1 MLSIRF
7 FTIAAASAAASLLTG
22 CVVAPVGGYYAGSGY
37 YGGQGYYQTESVYVA
52 PPPVVVAPTIGFF
65 GVYGR
70 GGYGRGY
77 GGGYYGRPGWRR

>member
-1 MLSIRF
+1 MSIRLI
-7 FTIAAASAAASLLTG
+7 TLATAAVATSLLTG
-22 CVVAPVGGYYAGSGY
+22 CVVAPVGPGY
-37 YGGQGYYQTESVYVA
+37 YGGAGYYGGPGYYQTESVYVA

-77 GGGYYGRPGWRR
+77 YGRPGWRR

>member
-1 MLSIRF
+1 MYL
-7 FTIAAASAAASLLTG
+7 
-22 CVVAPVGGYYAGSGY
+22 
-37 YGGQGYYQTESVYVA
+37 A

-77 GGGYYGRPGWRR
+77 YGRPGWRR